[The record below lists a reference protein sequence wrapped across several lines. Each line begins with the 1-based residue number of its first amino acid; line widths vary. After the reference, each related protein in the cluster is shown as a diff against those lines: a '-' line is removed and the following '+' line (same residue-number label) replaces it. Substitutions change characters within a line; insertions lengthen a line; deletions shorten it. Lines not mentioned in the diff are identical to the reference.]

1 MRLSELLGHN
11 GRASEI
17 EIAGLTADSRT
28 TAPGFLFAAFA
39 GTRASGMDYI
49 NDAIRNGA
57 VAVLAP
63 PGARVDDDR
72 VYLLP
77 DDNPRRRFAL
87 LAARFFNGQPDCTV
101 AVTGTNGKSS
111 VADFTRQLWMQLRHK
126 AASLGT
132 LGLTAPGVAFE
143 PGLTT
148 PDTVTLHRQ
157 LKELAGKGVTHLA
170 MEASSHGL
178 SQYRLDGV
186 KLAAG
191 AFTNLTHEHL
201 DYHGSEDAYFYAK
214 LRLFGELLKPGATAV
229 LNADGNRFQDVE
241 NVCWARGLKVIS
253 VGHKGATLRVKDVR
267 PKGDGQRLV
276 VGHAGRDFEIDFP
289 LAGEFQAM
297 NALLAA
303 GLVMACGEEAQRVL
317 PLLAGLRGVPGR
329 LELAGATAEG
339 ATVYV
344 DFAHTPDALE
354 VVLKALRPHA
364 HGQLA
369 LVFGCGGNRDAA
381 KRPAMGEIA
390 TRLADRVIVTD
401 DNPRHE
407 NPAAIRAEILA
418 AAPGALEIGDRRE
431 AIRTAVAQLAA
442 GDILVIAGKGHEKG
456 QVVGDAVIPFG
467 DMAEAVA
474 ALRDIG
480 QDFGKAGA

>member
-11 GRASEI
+11 GRTSEI
-17 EIAGLTADSRT
+17 EIVGLTADSRT

-39 GTRASGMDYI
+39 GSQASGTDYI
-49 NDAIRNGA
+49 RDAIRKGA

-63 PGARVDDDR
+63 PGAEVEDDS
-72 VYLLP
+72 VYVLP

-87 LAARFFNGQPDCTV
+87 LAARFFAGQPECTV

-111 VADFTRQLWMQLRHK
+111 VADFARQLWMQLRHQ

-148 PDTVTLHRQ
+148 PDPVTLHRH
-157 LKELAGKGVTHLA
+157 LKNLADKGVTHLA

-178 SQYRLDGV
+178 AQYRLDGV
-186 KLAAG
+186 TLKAA

-214 LRLFGELLKPGATAV
+214 LRLFGELLAPGATAV
-229 LNADGNRFQDVE
+229 LNADSGKFRDVE
-241 NVCWARGLKVIS
+241 NVCWARGIRVLS
-253 VGHKGATLRVKDVR
+253 VGRKGRDLTVKSVT

-276 VGHAGRDFEIDFP
+276 VAHEGRDYEIDFP

-303 GLVMACGEEAQRVL
+303 GLVMACGEEGARVL
-317 PLLAGLRGVPGR
+317 PLLSVLHGVPGR
-329 LELAGATAEG
+329 LELAGTTEEG
-339 ATVYV
+339 AAVYI

-354 VVLKALRPHA
+354 TVLKALRPHA
-364 HGQLA
+364 AGQLSV
-369 LVFGCGGNRDAA
+369 VFGCGGNRDAA

-407 NPAAIRAEILA
+407 DPAAIRAEILA
-418 AAPGALEIGDRRE
+418 RAPGALEIGDRRE

-456 QVVGDAVIPFG
+456 QIVGDAVIPFG
-467 DMAEAVA
+467 DMAEARD

-480 QDFGKAGA
+480 KA

>member
-1 MRLSELLGHN
+1 MRLSDLLGHN
-11 GRASEI
+11 GRASEV
-17 EIAGLTADSRT
+17 EIAGLAADSRQVH
-28 TAPGFLFAAFA
+28 PGYLFAAFA
-39 GTRASGMDYI
+39 GSKASGADFI
-49 NDAIRNGA
+49 TDAIRNGA

-63 PGARVDDDR
+63 PGAAVVDES
-72 VYLLP
+72 VYVLP

-87 LAARFFNGQPDCTV
+87 LAARFFDGQPETTV

-111 VADFTRQLWMQLRHK
+111 VADFTRQLWTQLRLS

-148 PDTVTLHRQ
+148 PDTVTLHAQ
-157 LKELAGKGVTHLA
+157 LKELADKGITHLA

-186 KLAAG
+186 RLKAA

-214 LRLFGELLKPGATAV
+214 LRLFGELLSPGSTAV
-229 LNADGNRFQDVE
+229 LNADSNRFAEIE
-241 NVCWARGLKVIS
+241 NVCWARGIQVLS
-253 VGHKGATLRVKDVR
+253 VGRKGTHIRLTSVAPSEAGQTLTVEC
-267 PKGDGQRLV
+267 G
-276 VGHAGRDFEIDFP
+276 GHRYWIDFP

-303 GLVMACGEEAQRVL
+303 GLVIASGEEAARVL
-317 PLLAGLRGVPGR
+317 PLLEHMRGVPGR
-329 LELAGATAEG
+329 LELAGQTADG
-339 ATVYV
+339 AGVYI

-354 VVLKALRPHA
+354 TVLTALRPHVS
-364 HGQLA
+364 GQLSV
-369 LVFGCGGNRDAA
+369 VFGCGGNRDAK
-381 KRPAMGEIA
+381 KRPVMGEIA
-390 TRLADRVIVTD
+390 SRLADRVIITD

-407 NPAAIRAEILA
+407 DAASIRAEILA
-418 AAPGALEIGDRRE
+418 RAPGALEIGDRRE
-431 AIRTAVAQLAA
+431 AIRTAVAQLSP

-456 QVVGDAVIPFG
+456 QIVGDSVVPFS
-467 DMAEAVA
+467 DMSEARQ
-474 ALRDIG
+474 ALDEL
-480 QDFGKAGA
+480 GKV